1 MEKRYIVAEQRLII
15 IGSVKKELKETLKES
30 AAHCCAVGMAGRHD
44 TSGLAALEC
53 LEALKEKD
61 LLSLSK
67 EELLTL
73 EEEAGPRNT
82 LLADLYFRLATA

>member
-1 MEKRYIVAEQRLII
+1 MEKRITII
-15 IGSVKKELKETLKES
+15 QTITKELEVILEES

-44 TSGLAALEC
+44 ISGLAALEC
-53 LEALKEKD
+53 LKALKEKD

-73 EEEAGPRNT
+73 EKEAGPRNT
-82 LLADLYFRLATA
+82 LLADLYFRLSQA